1 EPAEALMTF
10 LNTRIERELPAEVV
24 KWLEEEIKEQDER
37 YQKIVE
43 EMKAL
48 DPTRDQWYEE
58 FFERLKKYG
67 FNMDGDQRLKLTDD
81 QIPAKPDG
89 DHVVVY

>member
-1 EPAEALMTF
+1 MTF

-24 KWLEEEIKEQDER
+24 KWLKEEIKEQDER

-48 DPTRDQWYEE
+48 DPTRDKWYEE
-58 FFERLKKYG
+58 FFERLQKYG
-67 FNMDGDQRLKLTDD
+67 FNVDGDQRLKISDD
-81 QIPAKPDG
+81 QLPVKPDG

>member
-1 EPAEALMTF
+1 MTF
-10 LNTRIERELPAEVV
+10 LNTRIERELPAEVL
-24 KWLEEEIKEQDER
+24 KWLKEEIKEQDER

-67 FNMDGDQRLKLTDD
+67 FNTDGDQRLKLNDD
-81 QIPAKPDG
+81 QLPVKPDR

>member
-1 EPAEALMTF
+1 MGF
-10 LNTRIERELPAEVV
+10 LNTKIERELPEEVI

-37 YQKIVE
+37 YEKIVA

-67 FNMDGDQRLKLTDD
+67 FNRDGDQRVKIPEEQL
-81 QIPAKPDG
+81 PAKPDR

>member
-1 EPAEALMTF
+1 MPF
-10 LNTRIERELPAEVV
+10 LTKEIEHELTDEVK

-37 YQKIVE
+37 YEKIVA

-67 FNMDGDQRLKLTDD
+67 FNQDGDMRVK
-81 QIPAKPDG
+81 IPDEELPEKPDR
-89 DHVVVY
+89 DHTVVY

>member
-1 EPAEALMTF
+1 MPF
-10 LNTRIERELPAEVV
+10 LTDEIDHELSDEV
-24 KWLEEEIKEQDER
+24 KRWLDEEIREQDER
-37 YQKIVE
+37 YAKIVA

-67 FNMDGDQRLKLTDD
+67 FNQDGDDRVKIADEEL
-81 QIPAKPDG
+81 PVKPDRE
-89 DHVVVY
+89 HKVVY

>member
-1 EPAEALMTF
+1 MGF
-10 LNTRIERELPAEVV
+10 LNTKIERELPEEVK

-37 YQKIVE
+37 YAQIVQ
-43 EMKAL
+43 EMKDL

-67 FNMDGDQRLKLTDD
+67 FNEDGDRRRKLDD
-81 QIPAKPDG
+81 SEIPVKPER

>member
-1 EPAEALMTF
+1 MTF
-10 LNTRIERELPAEVV
+10 LHTKIERELPDEVR

-37 YQKIVE
+37 YEKIVA
-43 EMKAL
+43 EMKDL

-67 FNMDGDQRLKLTDD
+67 FNADGDQRVKIKEEEL
-81 QIPAKPDG
+81 PVKPDR

>member
-1 EPAEALMTF
+1 MTF

>member
-1 EPAEALMTF
+1 MSF
-10 LNTRIERELPAEVV
+10 LNTRIERELPDEVR

-37 YQKIVE
+37 YQKIVA
-43 EMKAL
+43 EMKDL

-67 FNMDGDQRLKLTDD
+67 FNQDGDQKLKLAEEDLPT
-81 QIPAKPDG
+81 KPDRE
-89 DHVVVY
+89 HVVVY

>member
-1 EPAEALMTF
+1 MGF
-10 LNTRIERELPAEVV
+10 LNTKIERELPDEVK

-37 YQKIVE
+37 YAQIVQA
-43 EMKAL
+43 MKDL

-67 FNMDGDQRLKLTDD
+67 FNEDGDRRRKLDD
-81 QIPAKPDG
+81 AEIPVKPDR

>member
-1 EPAEALMTF
+1 MSF
-10 LNTRIERELPAEVV
+10 LNTKIERELPAEVL
-24 KWLEEEIKEQDER
+24 KWLKEEIDEQDVR

-48 DPTRDQWYEE
+48 DPTRDRWYED

-67 FNMDGDQRLKLTDD
+67 FNQDGDEKTKLADED
-81 QIPAKPDG
+81 LPVKPDRE
-89 DHVVVY
+89 HVVVY

>member
-1 EPAEALMTF
+1 MTF
-10 LNTRIERELPAEVV
+10 KNTKIAAEVPPEV
-24 KWLEEEIKEQDER
+24 LAWLEEEIKEQDER
-37 YQKIVE
+37 YAKIVA

-58 FFERLKKYG
+58 FFERLKTYG
-67 FNMDGDQRLKLTDD
+67 FNQDGDQRVP
-81 QIPAKPDG
+81 IPDAELPVKPDR

>member
-1 EPAEALMTF
+1 MTF
-10 LNTRIERELPAEVV
+10 KNTKIERELPEEV
-24 KWLEEEIKEQDER
+24 KQWLAEEIQEQDER
-37 YQKIVE
+37 YQKIVD
-43 EMKAL
+43 EMRAL

-67 FNMDGDQRLKLTDD
+67 FNADGDQRQKLADAEL
-81 QIPAKPDG
+81 PVKPDG

>member
-1 EPAEALMTF
+1 MGF
-10 LNTRIERELPAEVV
+10 LNTKIERELPEEVL

-37 YQKIVE
+37 YEKIVA

-67 FNMDGDQRLKLTDD
+67 FNQDGDDMLIIPEEEL
-81 QIPAKPDG
+81 PAKPDRE
-89 DHVVVY
+89 HKVVY

>member
-1 EPAEALMTF
+1 MSF
-10 LNTRIERELPAEVV
+10 LNTRIERELPEEVI

-37 YQKIVE
+37 YEKIVA

-58 FFERLKKYG
+58 FFERLKTYG
-67 FNMDGDQRLKLTDD
+67 FNLDGDQKQKLAEEDL
-81 QIPAKPDG
+81 PVKPDR

>member
-1 EPAEALMTF
+1 MPD
-10 LNTRIERELPAEVV
+10 EVR

-37 YQKIVE
+37 YEKILA

-67 FNMDGDQRLKLTDD
+67 FNADGDEKVKLAEEDL
-81 QIPAKPDG
+81 PVKPDRE
-89 DHVVVY
+89 HVVVY

>member
-1 EPAEALMTF
+1 MTF
-10 LNTRIERELPAEVV
+10 LNTRIERELPAEVL
-24 KWLEEEIKEQDER
+24 KWLKEEIKEQDER

-67 FNMDGDQRLKLTDD
+67 FNTDGDQRLKLHDD
-81 QIPAKPDG
+81 QLPVKPDR

>member
-1 EPAEALMTF
+1 MGFLM
-10 LNTRIERELPAEVV
+10 TRIERELPTEVV

-37 YQKIVE
+37 YAKIVQ
-43 EMKAL
+43 EMKDL

-67 FNMDGDQRLKLTDD
+67 FNQDGDQRVKIADEEL
-81 QIPAKPDG
+81 PVKPDRE
-89 DHVVVY
+89 HVVVY

>member
-1 EPAEALMTF
+1 MTF

-37 YQKIVE
+37 YEKIVA